1 MFHQALALAKSNP
14 VIKIEENLVAR
25 FEYFG
30 RAPHIEII
38 AEPEIARL
46 RSNITF
52 PHYLFNVVARSQF
65 SSPESAHAHINNVI
79 KDTKLYGTSVF
90 WVDGPST
97 QPINLGYYLE
107 AHGFKYVMRGCGMSL
122 YLDMLPEDVAF
133 PFGLKVERVT
143 NRPRLR
149 QFVDVLA
156 QNSHMTR
163 SATQA
168 MYEIEDYLGFEHYLP
183 RQRYLGVWHGEPVAT
198 ITLFSAVGVVG
209 IYHVATLPQA
219 RGYGIASAMS
229 KIALQDGRW
238 LGHQQATLIAT
249 TMGESVYRRLG
260 FQPRADFNI
269 YLWSPKK

>member
-1 MFHQALALAKSNP
+1 MFQQVLASAKSNS
-14 VIKIEENLVAR
+14 ITKIEENLVAR

-38 AEPEIARL
+38 TEPEIARL

-65 SSPESAHAHINNVI
+65 STLESAHAHITNVI
-79 KDTKLYGTSVF
+79 KDVEPRGTSVF

-107 AHGFKYVMRGCGMSL
+107 AHGFKHVMRGCGMSL
-122 YLDMLPEDVAF
+122 DLSLLKEDVVY
-133 PFGLKVERVT
+133 PSGLKVERVT
-143 NRPRLR
+143 NRVRLR

-156 QNSHMTR
+156 QNSHLTR

-168 MYEIEDYLGFEHYLP
+168 MYEIEDHLGFEHYLP
-183 RQRYLGVWHGEPVAT
+183 RQRYLGLWHGEPVAT
-198 ITLFSAVGVVG
+198 ITLFSAAGVVG
-209 IYHVATLPQA
+209 IYHVATVPQA

-229 KIALQDGRW
+229 KVALQDGRW

-269 YLWSPKK
+269 YLWAPK